1 MSGGGKKVKV
11 GYWYS
16 LGWHMVL
23 TQDRLDSITAI
34 EYSDR
39 VAWTGNVTG
48 NTEVYINKPNLMGG
62 EEREGGWRGNVKF
75 MFGDDSQPVDEYMA
89 YHANRPIIPGH
100 LGIYDDNGMWQRWA
114 NLLTLIGKP
123 PNQDLRENA
132 GYPIPAYRGVTS
144 VLFKSFRFAAMNP
157 YLKAISFLCTRIPKT
172 LGLTNS
178 VITLDGVKHA
188 NGAHILYEFYTNTD
202 WGQGYGVG
210 DMNTPSFVAAAA
222 TLFAEGVG
230 LSFLWASETSAEEFV
245 TSVESHIGGKVY
257 VDPATGKFTLGL
269 NRGGYNPALLPVFDE
284 SNVTALRSFQRATPA
299 ELVSEVTVIY
309 GDEDQDKDTRVT
321 VQNLAVIRSAGK
333 VVRQV
338 NTYKGLPNA
347 NLASRLALRDL
358 AAVSTPLAKLEI
370 TTQAAGGTL
379 YPGAL
384 FKFSWAKRG
393 LVNVIFRVLDVEY
406 SELKNGEIYI
416 SAIEDIFGMPMSTY
430 LATQPGF
437 WTQLPN
443 NLANVTSYVL
453 TEAPYYAIIKSQGE
467 DYAPNLA
474 DNRNFVGSVAARS
487 NGWWTAYRLWENV
500 ASVYTERV
508 AGGFSPWVSL
518 ATDITQLQTAIVY
531 LSFYD
536 LGMVTI
542 GDIGII
548 ENEWVQI
555 TALNEGT
562 QAITLVRGIFDTVP
576 VKHSNGARLWIVGDA
591 FVVDE
596 TTERHAG
603 ETVTYKMAPETAD
616 ERMDIAAATA
626 RNYTLLGRQ
635 QKPYPPANVKINTEY
650 FPVDVVDDIVSTWV
664 GRDRTI
670 QTVDPVAWTAANIG
684 PEAGVTY
691 TARYYRVSDNAL
703 LFTAAGLTSPT
714 HTASETE
721 IGEETEVRIEIET
734 LRSAI
739 TSWQKFVHSVTR
751 VVTTSIYSLRVNL
764 DVPLAYW
771 KLGQASGT
779 AVRDASG
786 NGRTGTAAIGQ
797 TAVAGLLIPAS
808 TEKATSF
815 PAGTQWVEVP
825 YVAALAPTA
834 AVAVE
839 LWVKF
844 NSFPVGPTTEQ
855 SLLSKTEA
863 GGYAFTLSNA
873 TGMLTFFLRR
883 NGAYAQVDYALSNL
897 VAGVVYHFMA
907 TYDGRY
913 TVFYVDGV
921 AVGTNDAGATYPIQ
935 YANNNSLL
943 IGAEATS
950 TTGHDARPPLDG
962 VIDEVSVYG
971 SALSAT
977 TSLAHFKLGTNQV
990 TYREDAFYD
999 KLSLLMHFE
1008 GANASTVFTEVTGR
1022 TVTPNGNAQISTA
1035 QFKFGLASGLFDG
1048 TGDFLTVP
1056 HHADLSTSAN
1066 PNFTVE
1072 AWVRST
1078 NITPAKMIV
1087 CKMTDGTHNEWALY
1101 TEAGKLR
1108 LQVGGT
1114 SGAIIVDLTGTTV
1127 LSSTTWYHVA
1137 ATARK
1142 GRWSIFVNG
1151 NLEASGYSALTV
1163 QASTSLLYVGR
1174 NPGSGLTAQDWAGNI
1189 DELRITRA
1197 CRYNKTFVVTRDA
1210 FPEQNVVAKTVDPFF
1225 AETKLLLHMDG
1236 TNGSTT
1242 FTDQIGKTMTANG
1255 NAQISTAQS
1264 KFGGASALLDGTD
1277 DWIQTPGHV
1286 DFQFGQGDY
1295 TVECWLRTSNTTKN
1309 QVIFDY
1315 WTAAQATWQLAVQV
1329 TTGRL
1334 NWISPAGGAFTST
1347 GTLLVND
1354 GNWHHVAVSRAIGT
1368 TRMFIDGQLCGSI
1381 VTSASYTYATTIFAI
1396 GAQVATRNAVGDFV
1410 GNIDDVRI
1418 TKGVGRYTENFAP
1431 VKQAWPDA

>member
-11 GYWYS
+11 GYKYY

-23 TQDRLDSITAI
+23 TQDRLDSINAI
-34 EYSDR
+34 IYSDR
-39 VAWTGNVTG
+39 EAWTGNVTT
-48 NTEVYINKPNLMGG
+48 NTEVTINKPNLMGG
-62 EEREGGWRGNVKF
+62 EEREGGWKGNVKF
-75 MFGDDSQPVDEYMA
+75 MFGDDTQLVDDYMA
-89 YHANRPIIPGH
+89 YHANRPVIPGH
-100 LGIYDDNGMWQRWA
+100 LSMYDDSGGWFAWLAARVLA
-114 NLLTLIGKP
+114 GKLA
-123 PNQDLRENA
+123 NQDIVDNS

-144 VLFKSFRFAAMNP
+144 VLFKSFMFAAMNP

-210 DMNTPSFVAAAA
+210 DMNTPSFVAGAA
-222 TLFAEGVG
+222 TLFAEGLG
-230 LSFLWASETSAEEFV
+230 LSFLWASETSAEEFQ

-269 NRGGYNPALLPVFDE
+269 NRGGYIAALLPVFNE
-284 SNVTALRSFQRATPA
+284 SNVIALRSFQRATPA

-309 GDEDQDKDTRVT
+309 GDDEQDKTTRVT

-393 LVNVIFRVLDVEY
+393 LVDVIFRVLDVEY
-406 SELKNGEIYI
+406 SELKNGEIYV

-430 LATQPGF
+430 MATQPGF

-443 NLANVTSYVL
+443 NLANISSYVL
-453 TEAPYYAIIKSQGE
+453 TEAPYYAIIKAQGE

-474 DNRNFVGSVAARS
+474 DNRNFVGSIAARS
-487 NGWWTAYRLWENV
+487 NGWWTAYRLWELV
-500 ASVYTERV
+500 AGSYIERI
-508 AGGFSPWVSL
+508 AGGFSPWVTLS
-518 ATDITQLQTAIVY
+518 AEITQLQTSIVY

-536 LGMVTI
+536 LGMVEI
-542 GDIGII
+542 GDIGVIDS
-548 ENEWVQI
+548 EWVQI

-562 QAITLVRGIFDTVP
+562 QAITLVRGILDTVP
-576 VKHSNGARLWIVGDA
+576 VKHANGARLWIVGEA
-591 FVVDE
+591 FVVDD

-650 FPVDVVDDIVSTWV
+650 FPADVIDDIVSTWV

-684 PEAGVTY
+684 PEVGVTY

-703 LFTAAGLTSPT
+703 LFTAAGLTTPT

-721 IGEETEVRIEIET
+721 IGEESEVRIEIET
-734 LRSAI
+734 VRAAI
-739 TSWQKFVHSVTR
+739 TSWQKFIHTVTR
-751 VVTTSIYSLRVNL
+751 AVTSSIYSMRLAV
-764 DVPLAYW
+764 DTPLAYW
-771 KLGQASGT
+771 KLGQANGT
-779 AVRDASG
+779 AVRDVSG
-786 NGRTGTAAIGQ
+786 NARNGTAAISQ
-797 TAVAGLLIPAS
+797 TAVAGLLIPGS
-808 TEKATSF
+808 VNKATSF
-815 PAGTQWVEVP
+815 PAGTQWIEVP

-834 AVAVE
+834 AVGVE

-844 NSFPVGPTTEQ
+844 NSFPSGPTTEQ
-855 SLLSKTEA
+855 SLISKTEA
-863 GGYAFTLSNA
+863 GGYALTISNV

-883 NGAYAQVDYALSNL
+883 NGVYAEVNYALSNL
-897 VAGVVYHFMA
+897 VVGVTYHFMA

-913 TVFYVDGV
+913 AVFYVDGV
-921 AVGTNDAGATYPIQ
+921 AVATNDAGATYPIQ

-971 SALSAT
+971 AALSAT
-977 TSLAHFKLGTNQV
+977 QVLAHFKLGGNQV
-990 TYREDAFYD
+990 TFREDAFYD
-999 KLSLLMHFE
+999 KLALLMHFE
-1008 GANASTVFTEVTGR
+1008 GANASTTFTDVTGR
-1022 TVTPNGNAQISTA
+1022 TVTPFGNAQISTA
-1035 QFKFGLASGLFDG
+1035 QFKFGAASGLFDG
-1048 TGDFLTVP
+1048 TGDYLTVP
-1056 HHADLSTSAN
+1056 HHVDLTMSSN
-1066 PNFTVE
+1066 PYFTVE
-1072 AWVRST
+1072 MWFRTTTVAA
-1078 NITPAKMIV
+1078 IKMLA
-1087 CKMTDGTHNEWALY
+1087 CKMTDSSHNEWAVF
-1101 TEAGKLR
+1101 TNAAAKVCF
-1108 LQVGGT
+1108 QVGGT
-1114 SGAIIVDLTGTTV
+1114 SGAIIVDLIGTTV
-1127 LSSTTWYHVA
+1127 LSTATWYHVA
-1137 ATARK
+1137 VSMRK
-1142 GRWSIFVNG
+1142 GRWTLFLNG
-1151 NLEASGYSALTV
+1151 KVEASGASSLGI
-1163 QASTSLLYVGR
+1163 QASAQPVYIGR
-1174 NPGSGLTAQDWAGNI
+1174 NPLSGMTAQDWSGNI
-1189 DELRITRA
+1189 DELRITKA
-1197 CRYNKTFVVTRDA
+1197 SRYGPAFAQPAEA

-1242 FTDQIGKTMTANG
+1242 FTDQIGKTMTAVG

-1264 KFGGASALLDGTD
+1264 KFGGASALFDGTG
-1277 DWIQTPGHV
+1277 DWVQTPGHA
-1286 DFQFGQGDY
+1286 DFVFGTGDF
-1295 TVECWLRTSNTTKN
+1295 TVECWIKTS
-1309 QVIFDY
+1309 
-1315 WTAAQATWQLAVQV
+1315 TAAIKVFIDFFTTSQLSWQLAVSA
-1329 TTGRL
+1329 TGQL
-1334 NWISPAGGAFTST
+1334 LWFSSSLYTGGT
-1347 GTLLVND
+1347 GLVD
-1354 GNWHHVAVSRAIGT
+1354 GNWHHVAVSRTSGT
-1368 TRMFIDGQLCGSI
+1368 LRMFIDGAVVNTI
-1381 VTSASYTYATTIFAI
+1381 IFANNLSYSSPLLTI
-1396 GAQVATRNAVGDFV
+1396 GAQVNTRAASADWNGH
-1410 GNIDDVRI
+1410 IDDVRI